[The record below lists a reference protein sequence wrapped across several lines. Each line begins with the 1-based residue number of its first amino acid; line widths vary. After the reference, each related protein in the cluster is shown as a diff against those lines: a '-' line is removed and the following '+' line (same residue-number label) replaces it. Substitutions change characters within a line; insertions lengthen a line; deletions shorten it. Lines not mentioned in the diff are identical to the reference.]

1 VVVRFGPFTL
11 DDGAR
16 TVHRGTRALHL
27 SPKAFDLLALL
38 ARRRPAAIAKADIH
52 QHLWPDTFVSDG
64 NVAVLV
70 AEIRSVLGDSAREAR
85 YVRTVQRFGY
95 AFAGEVVDAR
105 ESARPRAMP
114 ASCWLAWGARRATLA
129 VGENLVGRDPEADVF
144 VDAVGVSRRHALIVV
159 ADDRVT
165 LADLSSKNGTF
176 VNGIRVTGP
185 VPLAEDSD
193 IRLGPVPVRFCR
205 PPAGASTQTWETAR
219 ASSLT

>member
-1 VVVRFGPFTL
+1 MVVRFGPFTL

-16 TVHRGTRALHL
+16 TLRKGARALHL

-38 ARRRPAAIAKADIH
+38 VRRRPEAIAKADIH

-70 AEIRSVLGDSAREAR
+70 AEIRSALGDNAREAR
-85 YVRTVQRFGY
+85 FVRTVQRFGY
-95 AFAGEVVDAR
+95 ALAGSLVDAPTGT
-105 ESARPRAMP
+105 RPTAVS
-114 ASCWLAWGARRATLA
+114 ASCWLAWGTRRATLA
-129 VGENLVGRDPEADVF
+129 VGENVVGRDPAADIF

-159 ADDRVT
+159 ADERVT

-176 VNGIRVTGP
+176 ANGMRVTDPIALLEGT
-185 VPLAEDSD
+185 E

-205 PPAGASTQTWETAR
+205 PPAGASTQTWDATRTESR
-219 ASSLT
+219 P

>member
-1 VVVRFGPFTL
+1 M
-11 DDGAR
+11 
-16 TVHRGTRALHL
+16 HL

-38 ARRRPAAIAKADIH
+38 VRRRPAAISKADIH

-70 AEIRSVLGDSAREAR
+70 AEIRSALGDDAREAR
-85 YVRTVQRFGY
+85 FVRTVQRFGY
-95 AFAGEVVDAR
+95 AFAGAVVDA
-105 ESARPRAMP
+105 AADTRPKGAP
-114 ASCWLAWGARRATLA
+114 AACWLAWGARRATLA
-129 VGENLVGRDPEADVF
+129 VGENVVGRDPAADVF

-185 VPLAEDSD
+185 VALVEDTD

-205 PPAGASTQTWETAR
+205 PPAGASTQTWDAAR
-219 ASSLT
+219 RSSVP